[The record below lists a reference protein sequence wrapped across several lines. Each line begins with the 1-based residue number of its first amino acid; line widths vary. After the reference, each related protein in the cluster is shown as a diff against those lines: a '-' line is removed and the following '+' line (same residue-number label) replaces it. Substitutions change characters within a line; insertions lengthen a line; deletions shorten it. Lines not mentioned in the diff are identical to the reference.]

1 MRNWVSVLFSTQC
14 GSVVKKKKKT
24 TPPACQCWRHRLY
37 PLVEI
42 ISWEGN
48 CNPLQY
54 PCLGNPMDRGAC
66 WAIVLGVAKNQTQLN
81 DQIWAHDKF
90 TIKLIFFWSIE
101 LNEFKKYLL
110 SVIYILGCILHLWC
124 LYFSG
129 RELNQHKN
137 TQIHFELV
145 NIKIHK
151 FISVF

>member
-1 MRNWVSVLFSTQC
+1 MSFFIHCVAQWLKKKK
-14 GSVVKKKKKT
+14 KKKKKT
-24 TPPACQCWRHRLY
+24 ACQWWRHRLY

-48 CNPLQY
+48 HNLLQY
-54 PCLGNPMDRGAC
+54 SCLGNPMEGGAW
-66 WAIVLGVAKNQTQLN
+66 WAIVHGLPKNQTQLN
-81 DQIWAHDKF
+81 HQAWAHDKF
-90 TIKLIFFWSIE
+90 TIKLTLFWSIE

-129 RELNQHKN
+129 RELRKHKN

-151 FISVF
+151 FISMF